1 MVDARSR
8 IFSRSRAIANTPG
21 DVGGFMPS
29 RDPRWPGRDDP
40 APLWN
45 ALDVQREADRVLLS
59 RYTPVGVVVDES
71 MTVFQFRGRTADYL
85 EPAPGLASMD
95 LFRML
100 REGLLAEVRAATA
113 QAKAEN
119 VAVIRDGLQLTDQGT
134 TRIVRIEVIPFKV
147 PPSGIRFFLILF
159 QEPAALERP
168 SLGWLR
174 RQFRPRRT
182 TAHSRSSRRT
192 SRCGNTCSR
201 SSRCKKAPTKN

>member
-1 MVDARSR
+1 
-8 IFSRSRAIANTPG
+8 
-21 DVGGFMPS
+21 MPS

-71 MTVFQFRGRTADYL
+71 MTVFQFRPDGRLSSLRRAW
-85 EPAPGLASMD
+85 PSMD
-95 LFRML
+95 LFRMF
-100 REGLLAEVRAATA
+100 REGLLAEVLAATA

-159 QEPAALERP
+159 QEPAGPSAP